1 MDGGITLQTGGPI
14 SGRAFPVQCAPGD
27 NLMVHAAI
35 YKADP
40 GDVIVASGAG
50 SRLALAGGNVC
61 AVAQQRGIAGFV
73 LDGTFRDI
81 AEVRELGFS
90 VFSRGTCPKPGTKR
104 EVVLANA
111 VTVGG
116 VLVRPGDII
125 VADEDGI
132 VVATPDEV
140 AQIQKEIE
148 PTLEQWM
155 VEHRAKISRAIGEEL

>member
-1 MDGGITLQTGGPI
+1 
-14 SGRAFPVQCAPGD
+14 
-27 NLMVHAAI
+27 MVHAAI
-35 YKADP
+35 YKAEP

-81 AEVRELGFS
+81 AEV
-90 VFSRGTCPKPGTKR
+90 
-104 EVVLANA
+104 VLTNA

-140 AQIQKEIE
+140 VQVQKEIE

-155 VEHRAKISRAIGEEL
+155 LEHRATTSKAIGEEL